1 VSRPTRT
8 DVAVSSEA
16 GEDGLSR
23 YAIEELLAELAAVA
37 EEVIAQADAADARM
51 NELSDASEALLEQ
64 RVADGVPRWQPD
76 PQHAIVSLRD
86 TLATNA
92 AREHRDAARKFAA
105 WWADV
110 ATLGVLAAVTGQ
122 LVPQTRVAAADPTIW
137 IAEEDLHHLPDV
149 PEDARELSRMA
160 AEMAATPLGRGQA
173 DHDMAALASDHA
185 ARAGLRISYT
195 DDGQVVVKQD
205 GSPEAR
211 RRRLWGD
218 AWTEARVPALPAPDE
233 LAGLLTSYGAPASTI
248 AAVLEATRAV
258 DDAVTALR
266 RVQALEG
273 GVTGDE
279 PTSAEDIDSLWS
291 QAGQLTALLSRYA
304 RTLTNTLPVLRT
316 GDEPQ

>member
-1 VSRPTRT
+1 VNRPTQT
-8 DVAVSSEA
+8 DIAVSSEA
-16 GEDGLSR
+16 SGDGMSR
-23 YAIEELLAELAAVA
+23 DAIEELLAELAAVA

-51 NELSDASEALLEQ
+51 NELSDASEALLDQ
-64 RVADGVPRWQPD
+64 RVADGVPRWRPD

-92 AREHRDAARKFAA
+92 AREHRNAAREFVA

-110 ATLGVLAAVTGQ
+110 ATLAVLAAVTGQ
-122 LVPQTRVAAADPTIW
+122 RVPPTRVAAADPTIW
-137 IAEEDLHHLPDV
+137 FAEEDLHHLPDV
-149 PEDARELSRMA
+149 PERTRELARLA
-160 AEMAATPLGRGQA
+160 AEMAATPLGHGQA
-173 DHDMAALASDHA
+173 DHDMATLARDHA

-195 DDGQVVVKQD
+195 DNGQVVVKQD

-248 AAVLEATRAV
+248 TAVVDATRAV
-258 DDAVTALR
+258 DDAVTALLR
-266 RVQALEG
+266 AQALEDSD
-273 GVTGDE
+273 TGDE
-279 PTSAEDIDSLWS
+279 PTSTEDSEVLWNQAE
-291 QAGQLTALLSRYA
+291 QLTALLSRYA

-316 GDEPQ
+316 GDETQ